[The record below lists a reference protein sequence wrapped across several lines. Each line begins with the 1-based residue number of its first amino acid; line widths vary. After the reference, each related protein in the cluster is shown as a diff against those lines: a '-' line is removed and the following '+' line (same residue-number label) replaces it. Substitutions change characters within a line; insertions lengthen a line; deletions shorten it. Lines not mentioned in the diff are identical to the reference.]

1 MLTEIKSTRLS
12 DIPGRMS
19 LRATGSG
26 DGMLLGVLDIGSNSA
41 QLQVFEVRPGA
52 PPLPKH
58 AVKEPTLLGE
68 AFDPGGAIDQAGI
81 DRLISAVRRAMN
93 AARRLGAEQLYVFTT
108 SAVRDAANRDLI
120 LDRVEA
126 EAGVRPQYLTG
137 ADEGRLTYLA
147 VHQWYGWSAG
157 RQLVLDIGG
166 GSMEIVFGRD
176 AEPEL
181 SISLPL
187 GAGRLTRAFLPDDPP
202 TRAQLA
208 ALRAHVKATLREA
221 ADRLLWEGVP
231 DRVIGTSKTFKQL
244 ARMTGSPAQRKGPF
258 VRRSVTAADLDGW
271 IPRLAALSA
280 RQRAKLQGVSGPR
293 SRQILAGAVVARATM
308 KALNVSVVDVCPWA
322 LREGIVLHY
331 LQTTHQESFD
341 LPLRPLAGTPYLHDR
356 SHRGSP
362 VTLVPESAPARDHV

>member
-1 MLTEIKSTRLS
+1 
-12 DIPGRMS
+12 
-19 LRATGSG
+19 
-26 DGMLLGVLDIGSNSA
+26 MLLGVLDIGSNSA

-52 PPLPKH
+52 PPLATH
-58 AVKEPTLLGE
+58 SVKEPTLLGE

-81 DRLISAVRRAMN
+81 DRVIAAVRRAMN
-93 AARRLGAEQLYVFTT
+93 AAKRLGAEQLYVFTT
-108 SAVRDAANRDLI
+108 SAVRDATNRDLI
-120 LDRVEA
+120 LDLVEA
-126 EAGVRPQYLTG
+126 EAGVRPQFLTG

-157 RQLVLDIGG
+157 RQLVIDIGG

-202 TRAQLA
+202 ARDQLA
-208 ALRAHVKATLREA
+208 ALRAYVKATLREA

-244 ARMTGSPAQRKGPF
+244 ARMSGSPAQRKGPF
-258 VRRSVTAADLDGW
+258 VRRSVTAADLEAW
-271 IPRLAALSA
+271 IPRLAGMSA
-280 RQRAKLQGVSGPR
+280 RQRTKLRGVSGPR

-308 KALNVSVVDVCPWA
+308 KALNVNVVDVCPWA

-356 SHRGSP
+356 SRRDSP
-362 VTLVPESAPARDHV
+362 VTLVTDSAQAP

>member
-1 MLTEIKSTRLS
+1 V
-12 DIPGRMS
+12 
-19 LRATGSG
+19 
-26 DGMLLGVLDIGSNSA
+26 LLGVLDIGSNSA
-41 QLQVFEVRPGA
+41 QLQVFEVCPGA
-52 PPLPKH
+52 PPLPTH

-68 AFDPGGAIDQAGI
+68 AFDADGAINPAGI
-81 DRLISAVRRAMN
+81 DRVITAARRAMN
-93 AARRLGAEQLYVFTT
+93 AARQLGVQQLYVFAT
-108 SAVRDAANRDLI
+108 SAVRDAPNRDLI

-126 EAGVRPQYLTG
+126 AAGVRPQFLTG

-187 GAGRLTRAFLPDDPP
+187 GAGRLTRAFLTDDPP
-202 TRAQLA
+202 ARHQLA
-208 ALRAHVKATLREA
+208 ALRMHVKATLREV

-244 ARMTGSPAQRKGPF
+244 ARLSGSPAQRKGPF
-258 VRRSVTAADLDGW
+258 ARRSVTAADLQAW
-271 IPRLAALSA
+271 IPKLAGLPA
-280 RQRAKLQGVSGPR
+280 RQRAKLQGVSRPR
-293 SRQILAGAVVARATM
+293 SRQILAGAMVARATM
-308 KALNVSVVDVCPWA
+308 KALNVNSVDVCPWA

-331 LQTTHQESFD
+331 LQTTHTQSFD
-341 LPLRPLAGTPYLHDR
+341 LPLRPLAGPPCQHDR
-356 SHRGSP
+356 PGPRSDSP
-362 VTLVPESAPARDHV
+362 VALAAAQGRARPEGIEAPPA

>member
-1 MLTEIKSTRLS
+1 MSRL
-12 DIPGRMS
+12 
-19 LRATGSG
+19 ATGSG
-26 DGMLLGVLDIGSNSA
+26 GGMLLGVLDIGSNSA

-52 PPLPKH
+52 PPLPTH

-81 DRLISAVRRAMN
+81 DRLISAVKRAMN

-126 EAGVRPQYLTG
+126 EAGVRPQFLTG

-187 GAGRLTRAFLPDDPP
+187 GAGRLTRTFLPDDPP
-202 TRAQLA
+202 TRDQLA

-244 ARMTGSPAQRKGPF
+244 ARMSGSPAQRKGPF
-258 VRRSVTAADLDGW
+258 VRRSVTAADLEAW

-308 KALNVSVVDVCPWA
+308 KALNVNVVDVCPWA

-341 LPLRPLAGTPYLHDR
+341 LPLRPLASTPYLHDR
-356 SHRGSP
+356 SRRGSP
-362 VTLVPESAPARDHV
+362 VTLVAESAQAPLTP

>member
-1 MLTEIKSTRLS
+1 
-12 DIPGRMS
+12 
-19 LRATGSG
+19 
-26 DGMLLGVLDIGSNSA
+26 MLLGVLDIGSNSA

-52 PPLPKH
+52 PPLPTH

-68 AFDPGGAIDQAGI
+68 AFDTGGAINLAGV
-81 DRLISAVRRAMN
+81 DRVVTAVNRAMS
-93 AARRLGAEQLYVFTT
+93 AARRLGVQQLYVFTT
-108 SAVRDAANRDLI
+108 SAVRDAANRDLV

-126 EAGVRPQYLTG
+126 EAGVRPQFLTG
-137 ADEGRLTYLA
+137 VDEGRLTYLA

-181 SISLPL
+181 SVSLPL

-202 TRAQLA
+202 APEQLA
-208 ALRAHVKATLREA
+208 ALRGHARATLREA

-244 ARMTGSPAQRKGPF
+244 ARLSGSPAQRKGPF
-258 VRRSVTAADLDGW
+258 VRRCLTAADLDSW
-271 IPRLAALSA
+271 IPRLAALRAQERA
-280 RQRAKLQGVSGPR
+280 RLPGVSRSR
-293 SRQILAGAVVARATM
+293 SRQILAGAVVARTAM
-308 KALNVSVVDVCPWA
+308 KALNVTSVDVCPWA

-331 LQTTHQESFD
+331 LQTTHNASFD
-341 LPLRPLAGTPYLHDR
+341 LPLRPLAGTTYEEDR
-356 SHRGSP
+356 VPRGDGRIS
-362 VTLVPESAPARDHV
+362 LLAAAADAR

>member
-1 MLTEIKSTRLS
+1 
-12 DIPGRMS
+12 
-19 LRATGSG
+19 
-26 DGMLLGVLDIGSNSA
+26 MLLGVLDIGSNSA
-41 QLQVFEVRPGA
+41 QLQLFEVRPGA
-52 PPLPKH
+52 PPLATH

-68 AFDPGGAIDQAGI
+68 AFDHGGAIDQAGI
-81 DRLISAVRRAMN
+81 DRVISAVKRAMS

-108 SAVRDAANRDLI
+108 SAVRDATNRDLI

-126 EAGVRPQYLTG
+126 EAGVRPQFLTG

-181 SISLPL
+181 SMSLPL

-202 TRAQLA
+202 PADQLA

-221 ADRLLWEGVP
+221 ADRLLREGVP

-244 ARMTGSPAQRKGPF
+244 ARLSGSPAQRKGPF
-258 VRRSVTAADLDGW
+258 VRRSVTASDLEAW
-271 IPRLAALSA
+271 IPRLAGLSA
-280 RQRAKLQGVSGPR
+280 RQRAKLQGVSRPR
-293 SRQILAGAVVARATM
+293 SHQILAGAVVARATM
-308 KALNVSVVDVCPWA
+308 KALNVNVVDVCPWA

-341 LPLRPLAGTPYLHDR
+341 LPLRPLAGTPYLTDQSR
-356 SHRGSP
+356 RGSP
-362 VTLVPESAPARDHV
+362 VTLVAESAPPG

>member
-1 MLTEIKSTRLS
+1 
-12 DIPGRMS
+12 MS
-19 LRATGSG
+19 LMATGSG

-52 PPLPKH
+52 PPLPTH

-81 DRLISAVRRAMN
+81 DRLISAVRRALN

-108 SAVRDAANRDLI
+108 SAVRDAANRDLV
-120 LDRVEA
+120 LDLVEA

-157 RQLVLDIGG
+157 RQLVIDIGG

-202 TRAQLA
+202 TRDQLA

-244 ARMTGSPAQRKGPF
+244 ARMSGSPAQRKGPF
-258 VRRSVTAADLDGW
+258 VRRSVTAADLDAW
-271 IPRLAALSA
+271 IPRLAGLSA
-280 RQRAKLQGVSGPR
+280 RQRAKLRGVSGPR

-308 KALNVSVVDVCPWA
+308 KALNVNVVDVCPWA

-356 SHRGSP
+356 PHRGSP